1 MMAASSHH
9 SEQAMKIFLY
19 AAQVDFPTKNLTIDP
34 THHKF
39 IFPSTLLFLIFRGI
53 LIPLFS
59 FYHWQYWACQY

>member
-34 THHKF
+34 TH
-39 IFPSTLLFLIFRGI
+39 LIFFF
-53 LIPLFS
+53 PLP
-59 FYHWQYWACQY
+59 FYSLYFVAS